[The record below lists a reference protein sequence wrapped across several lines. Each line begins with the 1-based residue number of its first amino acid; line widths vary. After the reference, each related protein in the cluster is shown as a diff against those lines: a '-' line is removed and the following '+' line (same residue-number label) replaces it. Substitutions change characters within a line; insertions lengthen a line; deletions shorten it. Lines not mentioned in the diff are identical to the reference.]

1 MFSKELE
8 SVIEAALADG
18 VLTDKERA
26 VLHRRAAEEGVD
38 PDELDVVIE
47 GRLAKMKREEDWL
60 RPAPPSDKFGEV
72 KKCPRCGEPVE
83 PMAVKCS
90 ACGYEFRNV
99 EANNSSQRLADKL
112 EKIREFYRDKISK
125 LDRKNV
131 DKDGDV
137 IGEYG
142 LKKDRDKEIVR
153 TIQSF
158 PIPTTREDL
167 IEFITSMRAKW
178 RNASDAE
185 ADDGS
190 KAAYRAKY
198 VECMSK
204 AKILFADDPQFQVLF
219 DQEIKDNTLLGK
231 FAALSSFGK
240 MGVILAVAT
249 VIMMIFSFIG
259 AFLSSH

>member
-26 VLHRRAAEEGVD
+26 VLHKRAAEEGVD

-99 EANNSSQRLADKL
+99 EALKSSQRLAEKL
-112 EKIREFYRDKISK
+112 EAIEEAYRGKKIEQDTGFGFKQDRTFVTVGREQVTAI
-125 LDRKNV
+125 KN
-131 DKDGDV
+131 
-137 IGEYG
+137 
-142 LKKDRDKEIVR
+142 
-153 TIQSF
+153 F
-158 PIPTTREDL
+158 PVPTTKEDL
-167 IEFITSMRAKW
+167 LDFAISMQSKW
-178 RNASDAE
+178 NSSTMGEDQL
-185 ADDGS
+185 GFKS
-190 KAAYRAKY
+190 AYKAKY
-198 VECMSK
+198 DECVNK
-204 AKILFADDPQFQVLF
+204 AQILFPNDPMFQGIF
-219 DQEIKDNTLLGK
+219 EQHEGDKKKIWANMSTGKKTLLGCGLVFVLWILFNLLIVI
-231 FAALSSFGK
+231 FAG
-240 MGVILAVAT
+240 
-249 VIMMIFSFIG
+249 
-259 AFLSSH
+259 